1 MTVAKEG
8 YTYKLPDEQELTLDD
23 DVVSLKDH
31 LFSHEGRSNTSI
43 MQNLINQSI
52 QRITENKYEF
62 KVYDSIVLT
71 GGNSCLAG
79 FVENTKDVI
88 EEITQLYGLSTK
100 LFSFPNEAVRKNCS
114 WIGGSIF
121 GSIDK
126 FHQFFIS
133 KQEFS
138 EFGSSI
144 IDRKLI

>member
-1 MTVAKEG
+1 MTAAKEG
-8 YTYKLPDEQELTLDD
+8 FTYKLPDDQELTLGDD
-23 DVVSLKDH
+23 TVSLKDH
-31 LFSHEGRSNTSI
+31 LFSQEGRTNTS
-43 MQNLINQSI
+43 MMLNLLNQSI
-52 QRITENKYEF
+52 QRINENKYDC

-88 EEITQLYGLSTK
+88 EEITQHYNLTSK
-100 LFSFPNEAVRKNCS
+100 LFGFPNEAIRKNCS

-133 KQEFS
+133 KQELS